1 MKEAD
6 MTDQELAAIR
16 ERLAK
21 ATPGPWKTRTSFGLD
36 RCEFEITEE
45 GDGESYPYIIATA
58 HGGIGY
64 LNNVPT
70 EGVPAANA
78 ALIANA
84 PTDLAALLAE
94 VDILRGLLADAA
106 LDGRPAYEAGV
117 KAGRDR
123 MRGEVVTICQSF
135 ANSPMMTP
143 ARIQCARQI
152 GDAVAGLPSPPT
164 TP

>member
-1 MKEAD
+1 

-36 RCEFEITEE
+36 RREFKITEE

-58 HGGIGY
+58 HGIGY

-84 PTDLAALLAE
+84 PTDLAALLDE
-94 VDILRGLLADAA
+94 VGILRGLLSDRVLDDGPHRELVMMGRRQMKAEAAKVCRDNPKTPSTDFMGDNLPQRIEDAIIA
-106 LDGRPAYEAGV
+106 LPD
-117 KAGRDR
+117 
-123 MRGEVVTICQSF
+123 S
-135 ANSPMMTP
+135 SP
-143 ARIQCARQI
+143 
-152 GDAVAGLPSPPT
+152 GS
-164 TP
+164 